1 MPAYTL
7 PFKPIVLSFAT
18 LLTLHATNGD
28 LMIATGTKS
37 MGMGGVGIAIPFGA
51 ESGLNNP
58 ALLTSVKKH
67 EISGSATLFFPSIE
81 TKVHSISS
89 LPTFDRKGVY
99 QESDASF
106 YLIPSM
112 TYAADLGSNCYAG
125 IGVWGIA
132 GMGVDFSDAPAGSGL
147 FGMQTDLMIMH
158 IATPVAYKSGNLSVG
173 IAPIIQVGMLNIEFD
188 AGGHFHPYDKA
199 WDANVGV
206 KVGAVYDCG
215 NGLRAGAV
223 YKTPISMTYES
234 SGPLGRDMKLEQPQE
249 YGIGLSYSFGAHTI
263 AMDYKRID
271 WDKADGYKA
280 FGWKAEDLFAI
291 GYQYSM
297 EQWVLRAGYNHSK
310 TPIDTTTAQPF
321 QNYLN
326 LLGFPATSEDH
337 YAVGATYD
345 TGGNYSIDFA
355 LLYSPEETKSGVIKD
370 GKLGDILITNRHK
383 ELSMTLQLNY
393 RF

>member
-1 MPAYTL
+1 MPTYNL
-7 PFKPIVLSFAT
+7 PFKPFLFSLAAT
-18 LLTLHATNGD
+18 LALHASNGD
-28 LMIATGTKS
+28 LMIATGAKS

-58 ALLTSVKKH
+58 ALLTSVKQS
-67 EISGSATLFFPSIE
+67 EVSGSATLFFPSIE
-81 TKVHSISS
+81 TKVDSISS
-89 LPTFDRKGVY
+89 LPIFDRKGEY

-106 YLIPSM
+106 YLIPSVA
-112 TYAADLGSNCYAG
+112 YATSLGSNWYAG
-125 IGVWGIA
+125 VGVWGIA

-158 IATPVAYKSGNLSVG
+158 IATPVAYQSGRLSVG
-173 IAPIIQVGMLNIEFD
+173 IAPILQVGMLDIQLR
-188 AGGHFHPYDKA
+188 GIHPYDKE

-206 KVGAVYDCG
+206 KLGMVYDFG
-215 NGLRAGAV
+215 NGWRAGAV
-223 YKTPISMTYES
+223 YKTPISMEYS
-234 SGPLGRDMKLEQPQE
+234 ADNPLLDDMKLEQPQE
-249 YGIGLSYSFGAHTI
+249 YGIGFSWQSGAHTV

-280 FGWKAEDLFAI
+280 FGWDAQDLFAL
-291 GYQYSM
+291 GYEYRM
-297 EQWVLRAGYNHSK
+297 DTWALRAGYNHAKS
-310 TPIDTTTAQPF
+310 PIDTTGAQPL

-337 YAVGATYD
+337 YTVGATYEMGD
-345 TGGNYSIDFA
+345 HYSIDFA
-355 LLYSPEETKSGVIKD
+355 AVYSPEETKSGVIVDMKQ
-370 GKLGDILITNRHK
+370 LGNILISNKHE

>member
-1 MPAYTL
+1 MSTYNL
-7 PFKPIVLSFAT
+7 PLKPILLSLAAT
-18 LLTLHATNGD
+18 LTLHASNGD
-28 LMIATGTKS
+28 LMIATGAKS

-58 ALLTSVKKH
+58 ALITSVK
-67 EISGSATLFFPSIE
+67 ESEVSGSATFFFPSID
-81 TKVHSISS
+81 TKVDSVSS
-89 LPTFDRKGVY
+89 RPLLENQRVY

-106 YLIPSM
+106 YLIPSIA
-112 TYAADLGSNCYAG
+112 YATDLGSNWYAG
-125 IGVWGIA
+125 IGIWGIA
-132 GMGVDFSDAPAGSGL
+132 GMGVDFSDAPANSWL

-158 IATPVAYKSGNLSVG
+158 IAAPVAYKSGNLSVG

-188 AGGHFHPYDKA
+188 AGQHFHPYDKE

-206 KVGAVYDCG
+206 KVGAVYDFG

-223 YKTPISMTYES
+223 YKTPISMTYENS
-234 SGPLGRDMKLEQPQE
+234 DPLGSDLKLEQPQE
-249 YGIGLSYSFGAHTI
+249 YGIGLSYSFGAHTV

-280 FGWKAEDLFAI
+280 FGWESEDLFAV

-297 EQWVLRAGYNHSK
+297 DQWALRAGYNHAKS
-310 TPIDTTTAQPF
+310 PIDTTAAQPL

-337 YAVGATYD
+337 YTVGATYD
-345 TGGNYSIDFA
+345 AGGNYSVDFA
-355 LLYSPEETKSGVIKD
+355 ADYSPEETKSGVIWD
-370 GKLGDILITNRHK
+370 GLLREILITNRHE